1 MSDKPIKEY
10 LNTDDIVQIVNTPTS
25 EKRIVIQKK
34 VGPIVKVNKG
44 QPQHIV
50 TNGAPTCRN
59 LSTDSA
65 SNCCVNNNIQNIKFD
80 NVQGVC
86 FDKENLPEIENLD
99 LLLDA
104 LCDVMIRFDTDPKH
118 YLKDDYFSLIKTL
131 SNSLIHLYLT
141 DSLHEKSIEKI
152 NTQLGLVDTKVF
164 ALQSDVDKLIE
175 NVNNIDETLEDHIN
189 DFNNPHRVTKSQV
202 GLSNVDNTSDLEKPI
217 SNATKQALDTKV
229 DKEEGKG
236 LSEQNF
242 TQEEKDKLASLH
254 NYDDTALKNAVF
266 SGYVSSITE
275 KMGYDGTNPNFFRL
289 ANGASISGKATA
301 SGLKNTGRI
310 LKSYLTANVSEG
322 LEEVYN
328 IGFERLADKLTGVGY
343 LDQDGKA
350 KPYIMGC
357 YGIGIS
363 RTAAAAVEAHYDE
376 HGIKW
381 PIAIAPY
388 HVTVIPVNI
397 QDETQMKIA
406 EEIYEKLQKEGIEV
420 LIDDR
425 DDRAGVKFKDA
436 DLIGIPLRITAGKTV
451 QEGLVEYKVRETG
464 EVTKKTPDEAVK
476 TVVETVKAALN
487 K

>member
-25 EKRIVIQKK
+25 EKRVVIQKK
-34 VGPIVKVNKG
+34 VGPIIKVNKG

-80 NVQGVC
+80 NVQGGC

-141 DSLHEKSIEKI
+141 DSLHEESIEKI

-189 DFNNPHRVTKSQV
+189 DFNNPHRVTKSQI

-217 SNATKQALDTKV
+217 SNAAKQALDTKV

-236 LSEQNF
+236 LSDQNF

-254 NYDDTALKNAVF
+254 NYDDTTL
-266 SGYVSSITE
+266 
-275 KMGYDGTNPNFFRL
+275 
-289 ANGASISGKATA
+289 
-301 SGLKNTGRI
+301 
-310 LKSYLTANVSEG
+310 
-322 LEEVYN
+322 
-328 IGFERLADKLTGVGY
+328 
-343 LDQDGKA
+343 
-350 KPYIMGC
+350 
-357 YGIGIS
+357 
-363 RTAAAAVEAHYDE
+363 
-376 HGIKW
+376 
-381 PIAIAPY
+381 
-388 HVTVIPVNI
+388 
-397 QDETQMKIA
+397 
-406 EEIYEKLQKEGIEV
+406 
-420 LIDDR
+420 
-425 DDRAGVKFKDA
+425 
-436 DLIGIPLRITAGKTV
+436 
-451 QEGLVEYKVRETG
+451 
-464 EVTKKTPDEAVK
+464 
-476 TVVETVKAALN
+476 KAALEQEVSKLTTTDTNLAKSISDEQYRASGAEEALSQRIDATNQELSTIPSLIAAAKSEAIVAAAENTSAVANEVLSESKTYTDTKLKSLTGALIYKGKYEVLPDIENFDNGNVIIVGN
-487 K
+487 KEYVLTVEDDSKFWVELGDESAWDQLGAADAALQAAKEYADSLSVNYDSIGSAAQALQDAKDYIDKRIVAQIIRY